1 MSLCAFSV
9 SLLELFLFLSR
20 VINLSATCPRHTLD
34 PHCFNLAVTRLDDV
48 GDNGDNGDDD
58 GEHGLDDD
66 NDNDEAGVLR
76 EERPCSLPVEEAAHR
91 HLSTC
96 RGQTGAERKMITMI
110 MMIIIVMIMTGDRVR
125 RSQ

>member
-1 MSLCAFSV
+1 MSLCAFNV
-9 SLLELFLFLSR
+9 FLLELFLFLSR

-48 GDNGDNGDDD
+48 GDNGDDGDHD
-58 GEHGLDDD
+58 LDD
-66 NDNDEAGVLR
+66 DNDEAGVLR

-96 RGQTGAERKMITMI
+96 RGQTGAERRMITMI
-110 MMIIIVMIMTGDRVR
+110 MMIVMIKTGGRVR

>member
-48 GDNGDNGDDD
+48 GDNGDDDD
-58 GEHGLDDD
+58 DHDLDDD

-110 MMIIIVMIMTGDRVR
+110 IMIKTEGRGR
-125 RSQ
+125 WST

>member
-48 GDNGDNGDDD
+48 GDNGDNGNDDD
-58 GEHGLDDD
+58 DMILMMTMTMTK
-66 NDNDEAGVLR
+66 
-76 EERPCSLPVEEAAHR
+76 PV
-91 HLSTC
+91 C
-96 RGQTGAERKMITMI
+96 
-110 MMIIIVMIMTGDRVR
+110 
-125 RSQ
+125 

>member
-1 MSLCAFSV
+1 MSLCAFNV

-48 GDNGDNGDDD
+48 GDKGDDVD
-58 GEHGLDDD
+58 VEHDLDDD

-96 RGQTGAERKMITMI
+96 RGQTGDERKMITMI
-110 MMIIIVMIMTGDRVR
+110 VMIKTEGRKR
-125 RSQ
+125 